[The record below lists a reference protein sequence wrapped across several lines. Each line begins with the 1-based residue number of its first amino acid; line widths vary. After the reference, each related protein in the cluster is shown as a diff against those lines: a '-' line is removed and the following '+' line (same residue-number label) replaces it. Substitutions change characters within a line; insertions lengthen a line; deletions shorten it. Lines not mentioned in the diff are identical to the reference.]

1 MQLTMTLIW
10 SRNEQQLTKE
20 LRGVGIPNSSVGIS
34 VIIIPSTI
42 YPFEP
47 IRYGFN
53 SKKKFNPASTVK
65 LFTSFYALTVLGSS
79 YRFKTDFFKMGK
91 RYLDLL

>member
-1 MQLTMTLIW
+1 MKGKNKLGLIPISTLLFFVVLCFW
-10 SRNEQQLTKE
+10 TEVFATDQDPNLELKTQQLLKE

-47 IRYGFN
+47 VRYGFN
-53 SKKKFNPASTVK
+53 SKQIQS
-65 LFTSFYALTVLGSS
+65 SFY
-79 YRFKTDFFKMGK
+79 RKIIH
-91 RYLDLL
+91 

>member
-1 MQLTMTLIW
+1 MKCKNKLGLIPISTLLFFVVLY
-10 SRNEQQLTKE
+10 SGTGVFATDHDSNLESKAQQLIQE

-47 IRYGFN
+47 VRYGFN
-53 SKKKFNPASTVK
+53 SKNKFNPASTK
-65 LFTSFYALTVLGSS
+65 FLF
-79 YRFKTDFFKMGK
+79 
-91 RYLDLL
+91 